1 MSEYN
6 EYVWAVVYNRI
17 GNEYGTAALMGNLQS
32 ESGIIPYRLQGDFT
46 SSYYKSINYTNNV
59 NDGTISRSE
68 FINDSQGYGLAQWTY
83 YTRKDALYDAWQNSG
98 YASIGD
104 IRFQVSFLLSEL
116 QSSFPTVYSA
126 LVNATDIRSASD
138 VVLMQFENPADQSE
152 AVKIARAANGT
163 IIYNELATGQ
173 PVPVPV
179 PVPPD
184 TPDQPSIPYWLLF
197 KLGKS

>member
-6 EYVWAVVYNRI
+6 EYVWAVVYNQI

-104 IRFQVSFLLSEL
+104 IRLQVSFLLSEL

-179 PVPPD
+179 PIPPD

>member
-6 EYVWAVVYNRI
+6 DYVWAVVYNQI

-59 NDGTISRSE
+59 NDGTISKSE
-68 FINDSQGYGLAQWTY
+68 FINDSKGYGLAQWTY
-83 YTRKDALYDAWQNSG
+83 YTRKEALYDYWQNSG
-98 YASIGD
+98 ASSIGD
-104 IRFQVSFLLSEL
+104 ITVQVGFLLQEL
-116 QSSFPTVYSA
+116 QSSYPTVYSA

-138 VVLMQFENPADQSE
+138 VVLAQFENPLDQSE

-173 PVPVPV
+173 PVPIPV